1 MNLKY
6 IVYCFLYFGT
16 IYSQCENYNIE
27 ECLDEPYCNWEDN
40 LILQNCNSE
49 EEEFACNNVDQC
61 SWDTQTTYYS
71 CSNFGSSEAC
81 AEYSDYGCSWEWSW
95 GGWGNHGSDCVGGGF
110 QIDDSTCSGGNYFV
124 DEGNCIEVLPPD
136 CSEMNET
143 ECSSDGV
150 CEWVED
156 IENGNCGNL
165 WGDDCE
171 LNPECNWNCDFI
183 DDYMGWCNYSCDG
196 GPYEIDNSYCQEIVM
211 PECSEM
217 EQSNCEDS
225 FGCDWIVDI
234 DVGSCYSLTQNQCI
248 ANSECN
254 WSCGFYHG
262 SCAGCCWYECDGG
275 TYQIDNSYCE
285 EIPYTQGDI
294 NGDLIINV
302 LDVIQSVNLI
312 LYSEYNIIVDMNYDE
327 LINVQDIILLINL
340 IL

>member
-6 IVYCFLYFGT
+6 IVYCFLYFG
-16 IYSQCENYNIE
+16 IVYSQCENYNIE
-27 ECLDEPYCNWEDN
+27 ECLDDPHCNWEDN

-110 QIDDSTCSGGNYFV
+110 QIDNSVCSGGNYFV
-124 DEGNCIEVLPPD
+124 DEGVCVLDLPPN
-136 CSEMNET
+136 CSDMNE
-143 ECSSDGV
+143 S
-150 CEWVED
+150 
-156 IENGNCGNL
+156 
-165 WGDDCE
+165 
-171 LNPECNWNCDFI
+171 
-183 DDYMGWCNYSCDG
+183 
-196 GPYEIDNSYCQEIVM
+196 Q
-211 PECSEM
+211 
-217 EQSNCEDS
+217 CEDD

-294 NGDLIINV
+294 NNDLVINV

-312 LYSEYNIIVDMNYDE
+312 LYSEYNVIVDMNYDE

-340 IL
+340 ILV